1 MGGKKETLLL
11 NLVFQNKIQ
20 RQKSYMIELKDLKG
34 PLSKSSY
41 YKWENKQC
49 SKILKNTHNSSLL
62 KP

>member
-41 YKWENKQC
+41 YK
-49 SKILKNTHNSSLL
+49 
-62 KP
+62 